1 MADTLISTL
10 PLRAWLSSSHAK
22 GRYFRFSRS
31 SFLRDIKMGSIRC
44 QMKTYSAVNPFNHDQ
59 EKIVWIW
66 TENKHVMTTAVERGW
81 NTFIFSSDSEQLASE
96 WASIAK
102 INRLFISDGYIYD
115 SERKQIGAF
124 AEVSSPSQ
132 LQELNFMV
140 GQAEHIVLNCLDWQG
155 GQEVVGF
162 MIAVDKLMCWNFL
175 IIPAENMV
183 AAFQGSGTSIFTVAK
198 TFQDAQ
204 VFLEALE
211 KGMDGV
217 VLHTDDINDILKL
230 KGYLDRKVDSKN
242 VTKLSTATVTRLE
255 MMGMGDRVCVDLC
268 SLLRPGE
275 GVLVGSFARGL
286 FLVHSE
292 CLESSYISSRP
303 FRVNAGPVH
312 AYIAVPGGKTSY
324 LSELESGKEVIVMDM
339 HGRQRTAIV
348 GRVKIESRPLILV
361 EAKIESAEVP
371 RCSILLQ
378 NAETVNLVRPPS
390 PDGEVQQLTIP
401 VSALKVGD
409 QVLLSIQAS
418 ARHTD
423 GLKSVPT
430 LRM

>member
-140 GQAEHIVLNCLDWQG
+140 GQAEHIVLNCLDWQ
-155 GQEVVGF
+155 
-162 MIAVDKLMCWNFL
+162 
-175 IIPAENMV
+175 
-183 AAFQGSGTSIFTVAK
+183 
-198 TFQDAQ
+198 
-204 VFLEALE
+204 
-211 KGMDGV
+211 
-217 VLHTDDINDILKL
+217 
-230 KGYLDRKVDSKN
+230 GYLDRKVDSKN

-418 ARHTD
+418 ARHT
-423 GLKSVPT
+423 GIKIEEFIIEK
-430 LRM
+430 